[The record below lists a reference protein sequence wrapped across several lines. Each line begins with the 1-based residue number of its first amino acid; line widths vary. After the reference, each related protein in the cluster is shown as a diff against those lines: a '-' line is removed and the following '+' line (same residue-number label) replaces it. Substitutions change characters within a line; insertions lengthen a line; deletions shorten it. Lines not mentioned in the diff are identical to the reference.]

1 VCYAAAID
9 GSISPGEK
17 ESSVIRNSVY
27 FFAALGLFAVAG
39 FWPSYV
45 SRVHQETNL
54 HVHLHGVAMAL
65 WCLMLITQGYL
76 IRSDYRPAHRLVG
89 IFSLILVPLI
99 VFSTLSLAH
108 FRVQAAGKEPSTE
121 LLYFLYVQL
130 SLLAVFVL
138 AYVLAIANRRTP
150 SIHSGYMVCT
160 ALTLVDPIFARLL
173 YNHLGI
179 TPPLAQV
186 LTYALIDL
194 ILLWL
199 IVWGRRQPR
208 PVTLFPAMLAMFVV
222 AQIPTFFL
230 FKTPAWHAF
239 AVWYGSLP
247 IP

>member
-1 VCYAAAID
+1 VCYAPAID
-9 GSISPGEK
+9 GSNLLVHTGDCM
-17 ESSVIRNSVY
+17 IRNGVY
-27 FFAALGLFAVAG
+27 FFAALGLFAIAG

-89 IFSLILVPLI
+89 TFSFILVPLI

-108 FRVQAAGKEPSTE
+108 FRVQEAGKDPSTE

-130 SLLAVFVL
+130 SLLVVFVV

-160 ALTLVDPIFARLL
+160 ALTLVDPVFARLL
-173 YNHLGI
+173 NNHFGV
-179 TPPLAQV
+179 TPPLMQL
-186 LTYALIDL
+186 LTYAFIDL

-208 PVTLFPAMLAMFVV
+208 PVTLFPAMLAVFVA

-239 AVWYGSLP
+239 ATWYGSLP